1 MASRGLE
8 NMNFIKRSFLSLQ
21 SRKGKSLILLAIF
34 LVVINLVF
42 AGFTIQSAS
51 SKATDLARQQLGAD
65 INLRI
70 DINKYLEEQNSNQN
84 ANEARKVP
92 SIEKKEADKL
102 KNSKYL
108 DHYNYLKSVIAEL
121 KELHNVEPS
130 GGAQSFG
137 PNNNLNFTLQGVRDF
152 SLLEAAQD
160 KKLKLVE
167 GEGITS
173 KTVGKNVA
181 MIEKKLAEKNNL
193 KVGDKLQIGEVM
205 DEELTTK
212 ELEIIGI
219 YESKEEAPSFGGQSF
234 ALLEPANQI
243 YVPYSVMN
251 SLENAIYSLKD
262 PKDIDA
268 FKEEAKKLGL
278 PAYYELDAQDNV
290 YKQMIGPIENIAS
303 FSKTIVIMVSIAG
316 ATILGLIIMLS
327 IKERRKEMG
336 ILLSIGEKKW
346 KLMGQLLVEVLCIA
360 VLAFGLS
367 LATGEKVSQK
377 IGDNLLASEIAKNED
392 KPEDPIAKF
401 SGNPVADVDPV
412 ENIDVSI
419 STEDLGKVGGIGLG
433 IAMLATILP
442 ALSIL
447 RLNPKQILLKDE

>member
-1 MASRGLE
+1 
-8 NMNFIKRSFLSLQ
+8 MNFIKRSFLSLQ

-34 LVVINLVF
+34 LVVTNLVF

-51 SKATDLARQQLGAD
+51 SKATDVARQQLGAD

-84 ANEARKVP
+84 ADEARKVP

-152 SLLEAAQD
+152 SLLEGAQD

-219 YESKEEAPSFGGQSF
+219 YESKEEAPSFWGQSF

-262 PKDIDA
+262 PKDINA

-377 IGDNLLASEIAKNED
+377 VGDNLLSSEIAKNED
-392 KPEDPIAKF
+392 KPEDSIAKL
-401 SGNPVADVDPV
+401 SGSPAADVDPV
-412 ENIDVSI
+412 DNIDVSI

-433 IAMLATILP
+433 IAMLGTILP

>member
-1 MASRGLE
+1 
-8 NMNFIKRSFLSLQ
+8 MNFIKRSFLSLQ

-34 LVVINLVF
+34 LVVTNLVF

-84 ANEARKVP
+84 ADEARKVP

-152 SLLEAAQD
+152 SLLEAAQE

-367 LATGEKVSQK
+367 LVTGDKVSQK
-377 IGDNLLASEIAKNED
+377 VGDNLLSSEIAKNED
-392 KPEDPIAKF
+392 KPEDPIAKL
-401 SGNPVADVDPV
+401 SGNPAADVDPV
-412 ENIDVSI
+412 DNIEVSI

-433 IAMLATILP
+433 IAMLGTILP

-447 RLNPKQILLKDE
+447 RLNPRQILLKDE

>member
-1 MASRGLE
+1 
-8 NMNFIKRSFLSLQ
+8 MNFIKRSFLSLQ

-34 LVVINLVF
+34 LVVTNLVF

-70 DINKYLEEQNSNQN
+70 DINKYLEEQNNNQN

-108 DHYNYLKSVIAEL
+108 DHYNYLKSAIAEL

-152 SLLEAAQD
+152 FSLEAAQD
-160 KKLKLVE
+160 KKLKLIE

-173 KTVGKNVA
+173 KTIGKNVA

-290 YKQMIGPIENIAS
+290 YKQVIGPIENIAS

-327 IKERRKEMG
+327 IKERRKEIG

-377 IGDNLLASEIAKNED
+377 VGDNLLSSEIAKNED
-392 KPEDPIAKF
+392 KPEDPIAKL
-401 SGNPVADVDPV
+401 SGNPAADVDPV
-412 ENIDVSI
+412 DNIDVSI

-433 IAMLATILP
+433 IAMLGTILP

>member
-1 MASRGLE
+1 
-8 NMNFIKRSFLSLQ
+8 MNFIKRSFLSLQ

-34 LVVINLVF
+34 LVVTNLVF

-160 KKLKLVE
+160 KKLKLAE

-181 MIEKKLAEKNNL
+181 MMEKRLAEKNNL

-278 PAYYELDAQDNV
+278 PAYYDLDAQDNV

-377 IGDNLLASEIAKNED
+377 VGDNLLSSEIAKNED
-392 KPEDPIAKF
+392 KPEDPIAKL
-401 SGNPVADVDPV
+401 SGNPAADVDPV
-412 ENIDVSI
+412 DNIDVSI

-433 IAMLATILP
+433 IAMLGTILP

>member
-1 MASRGLE
+1 
-8 NMNFIKRSFLSLQ
+8 MNFIKRSFLSLQ

-70 DINKYLEEQNSNQN
+70 DINKYLEEQNNNQN

-108 DHYNYLKSVIAEL
+108 DHYNYLKSAIAEL

-152 SLLEAAQD
+152 FSFEAAQE
-160 KKLKLVE
+160 KKLKLIE

-173 KTVGKNVA
+173 KTIGKNVA

-327 IKERRKEMG
+327 IKERRKEIG

-377 IGDNLLASEIAKNED
+377 VGDNLLYSEIAKNED
-392 KPEDPIAKF
+392 KPEDPIAKL
-401 SGNPVADVDPV
+401 SGNPAADVDPV
-412 ENIDVSI
+412 DNIDVSI

-433 IAMLATILP
+433 IAMLGTILP

>member
-1 MASRGLE
+1 
-8 NMNFIKRSFLSLQ
+8 MNFIKRSFLSLQ

-34 LVVINLVF
+34 LVVTNLVF

-173 KTVGKNVA
+173 KTVEKNVA

-205 DEELTTK
+205 DEELITK
-212 ELEIIGI
+212 DLEIIGI

-377 IGDNLLASEIAKNED
+377 VGDNLLSSEIAKNED
-392 KPEDPIAKF
+392 KPEDPIAKL
-401 SGNPVADVDPV
+401 SGNPAADVDPV
-412 ENIDVSI
+412 DNIDVSI

-433 IAMLATILP
+433 IAMLGTILP

>member
-1 MASRGLE
+1 
-8 NMNFIKRSFLSLQ
+8 MNFIKRSFLSLQ

-34 LVVINLVF
+34 LVVTNLVF

-102 KNSKYL
+102 KNSKYI

-152 SLLEAAQD
+152 SLLEAAQE

-181 MIEKKLAEKNNL
+181 MIEKN
-193 KVGDKLQIGEVM
+193 
-205 DEELTTK
+205 
-212 ELEIIGI
+212 
-219 YESKEEAPSFGGQSF
+219 
-234 ALLEPANQI
+234 
-243 YVPYSVMN
+243 
-251 SLENAIYSLKD
+251 
-262 PKDIDA
+262 
-268 FKEEAKKLGL
+268 
-278 PAYYELDAQDNV
+278 
-290 YKQMIGPIENIAS
+290 
-303 FSKTIVIMVSIAG
+303 
-316 ATILGLIIMLS
+316 
-327 IKERRKEMG
+327 
-336 ILLSIGEKKW
+336 
-346 KLMGQLLVEVLCIA
+346 
-360 VLAFGLS
+360 
-367 LATGEKVSQK
+367 
-377 IGDNLLASEIAKNED
+377 
-392 KPEDPIAKF
+392 
-401 SGNPVADVDPV
+401 
-412 ENIDVSI
+412 
-419 STEDLGKVGGIGLG
+419 
-433 IAMLATILP
+433 
-442 ALSIL
+442 
-447 RLNPKQILLKDE
+447 

>member
-1 MASRGLE
+1 
-8 NMNFIKRSFLSLQ
+8 MNFIKRSFLSLQ

-34 LVVINLVF
+34 LVVTNLVF

-92 SIEKKEADKL
+92 SIKKKEADKL

-193 KVGDKLQIGEVM
+193 KMGDKLQIGEVM

-367 LATGEKVSQK
+367 LATGEKVSK
-377 IGDNLLASEIAKNED
+377 KMGDNLLSSEIAKNED
-392 KPEDPIAKF
+392 KPEDPIAKL
-401 SGNPVADVDPV
+401 SGNPAADVDPV
-412 ENIDVSI
+412 DNIDVSI

-433 IAMLATILP
+433 IAMLGTILP

>member
-1 MASRGLE
+1 
-8 NMNFIKRSFLSLQ
+8 MNFIKRSFLSLQ

-34 LVVINLVF
+34 LVVTNLVF

-70 DINKYLEEQNSNQN
+70 DINKYLEEQNNNQN

-108 DHYNYLKSVIAEL
+108 DHYNYLKSAIAEL
-121 KELHNVEPS
+121 KELQNVEPS

-152 SLLEAAQD
+152 FSLEAAQD
-160 KKLKLVE
+160 KKLKLIE

-173 KTVGKNVA
+173 KTIGKNVA

-193 KVGDKLQIGEVM
+193 KLGDKLQIGEVM

-303 FSKTIVIMVSIAG
+303 FLKTIVIMVSIAG

-377 IGDNLLASEIAKNED
+377 VGDNLLSSEIAKNED
-392 KPEDPIAKF
+392 KPEDPIAKL
-401 SGNPVADVDPV
+401 SGNPAADVDPV
-412 ENIDVSI
+412 DNIDVSI

-433 IAMLATILP
+433 IAMLGTILP

>member
-1 MASRGLE
+1 
-8 NMNFIKRSFLSLQ
+8 MNFIKRSFLSLQ

-70 DINKYLEEQNSNQN
+70 DINKYLEEQNNNQN

-108 DHYNYLKSVIAEL
+108 DHYNYLKSAIAEL

-152 SLLEAAQD
+152 FSLEAAQD
-160 KKLKLVE
+160 KKLKLIE

-173 KTVGKNVA
+173 KTIGKNVA

-243 YVPYSVMN
+243 YLPYSVMT

-303 FSKTIVIMVSIAG
+303 FSKTIVIMVSIAA

-327 IKERRKEMG
+327 IKERRKEIG

-377 IGDNLLASEIAKNED
+377 VGDNLLSSEIAKNED
-392 KPEDPIAKF
+392 KPEDPIAKL
-401 SGNPVADVDPV
+401 SGNPAADVDPV
-412 ENIDVSI
+412 DNIDVSI

-433 IAMLATILP
+433 IAMLGTILP

>member
-1 MASRGLE
+1 
-8 NMNFIKRSFLSLQ
+8 MNFIKRSFLSLK

-51 SKATDLARQQLGAD
+51 SKATDLARQQLGANV
-65 INLRI
+65 NLKI
-70 DINKYLEEQNSNQN
+70 DINKYINSDQNTGGARTVPAIEE
-84 ANEARKVP
+84 
-92 SIEKKEADKL
+92 KEADKL

-108 DHYNYLKSVIAEL
+108 DHYNYLKSANAEL
-121 KELHNVEPS
+121 KELHYVES
-130 GGAQSFG
+130 LGGAQSFG

-160 KKLKLVE
+160 RKLKLVE
-167 GEGITS
+167 GKGITP

-181 MIEKKLAEKNNL
+181 MIEKRLAEKNNL

-205 DEELTTK
+205 EEELTTK
-212 ELEIIGI
+212 DLEIIGI
-219 YESKEEAPSFGGQSF
+219 YKSEEDSSSFGGQSF

-251 SLENAIYSLKD
+251 SLENAMYSLKD
-262 PKDIDA
+262 PKDIAA

-278 PAYYELDAQDNV
+278 PDYYELDAQDMV

-303 FSKTIVIMVSIAG
+303 FSKMIVIIASIAG

-346 KLMGQLLVEVLCIA
+346 KLMGQLLVEIVCIA
-360 VLAFGLS
+360 ILAFGLS
-367 LATGEKVSQK
+367 LSTGEKISQK
-377 IGDNLLASEIAKNED
+377 IGDNLLSNEIAKNEY
-392 KPEDPIAKF
+392 KSEDPIALL
-401 SGNPVADVDPV
+401 SGNPTVEVDPV
-412 ENIDVSI
+412 DNIDISI
-419 STEDLGKVGGIGLG
+419 STEGIGKIGGLGLG
-433 IAMLATILP
+433 IAMLATLLP

>member
-1 MASRGLE
+1 
-8 NMNFIKRSFLSLQ
+8 MNFIKRSFLSLQ
-21 SRKGKSLILLAIF
+21 SRKGKSLILFAIF

-84 ANEARKVP
+84 ADEARKVP

-360 VLAFGLS
+360 VLVFGLS

-377 IGDNLLASEIAKNED
+377 VGDNLLSSEIAKNED
-392 KPEDPIAKF
+392 KPEDPIAKL
-401 SGNPVADVDPV
+401 SGNPAADVDPV
-412 ENIDVSI
+412 DNIDVSI

-433 IAMLATILP
+433 IAMLGTILP

>member
-1 MASRGLE
+1 
-8 NMNFIKRSFLSLQ
+8 MNFIKRSFLSLK
-21 SRKGKSLILLAIF
+21 SRKVKSLILFAIF
-34 LVVINLVF
+34 LVVINLVL

-65 INLRI
+65 LNLKI

-84 ANEARKVP
+84 ADGAGMVP
-92 SIEKKEADKL
+92 GIEEKEADKL

-108 DHYNYLKSVIAEL
+108 DHYNYLKRAIAEL
-121 KELHNVEPS
+121 KELHYVEPP
-130 GGAQSFG
+130 GGTQSFG
-137 PNNNLNFTLQGVRDF
+137 PNNNLNFTLYGVRDF
-152 SLLEAAQD
+152 TLLEAAQD
-160 KKLKLVE
+160 KKLKIVE

-173 KTVGKNVA
+173 ETVGKNAA
-181 MIEKKLAEKNNL
+181 MIEKRLAENNNL

-205 DEELTTK
+205 DGELTTK

-219 YESKEEAPSFGGQSF
+219 YESEEEAASFGGQSM
-234 ALLEPANQI
+234 AVLEPANQV

-268 FKEEAKKLGL
+268 FKAEAKKLGL
-278 PAYYELDAQDNV
+278 PDYYELDAQDNV

-303 FSKTIVIMVSIAG
+303 FSKTIVIMVSVAG

-346 KLMGQLLVEVLCIA
+346 KLVGQLLVEVLCIT

-367 LATGEKVSQK
+367 LTTGEKVSQK
-377 IGDNLLASEIAKNED
+377 IGDNLLSSEIANNDD
-392 KPEDPIAKF
+392 KPEDPVAKL
-401 SGNPVADVDPV
+401 SGNLAPEVDPV
-412 ENIDVSI
+412 DNIDVSI
-419 STEDLGKVGGIGLG
+419 STEDLGKVAGVGLG
-433 IAMLATILP
+433 IAILATILP

>member
-1 MASRGLE
+1 
-8 NMNFIKRSFLSLQ
+8 MNFIKRSFLSLQ

-34 LVVINLVF
+34 LVVTNLVF

-51 SKATDLARQQLGAD
+51 SKAIDLARQQLGAD

-152 SLLEAAQD
+152 SLLEAAQE

-193 KVGDKLQIGEVM
+193 KVGDKLQVGEVM

-268 FKEEAKKLGL
+268 FKEEAKKMGL

-377 IGDNLLASEIAKNED
+377 VGDNLLSSEIEKNED

-401 SGNPVADVDPV
+401 SGNPAADVDPV
-412 ENIDVSI
+412 DNIDVSI

-433 IAMLATILP
+433 IAMLGTILP

>member
-1 MASRGLE
+1 
-8 NMNFIKRSFLSLQ
+8 MNFIKRSFLSLQ

-34 LVVINLVF
+34 LVVTNLVF

-65 INLRI
+65 IKLRI

-108 DHYNYLKSVIAEL
+108 DHYNYLKSAIAEL
-121 KELHNVEPS
+121 KELHNVEAS

-181 MIEKKLAEKNNL
+181 MIEKKLAEKNTL

-268 FKEEAKKLGL
+268 FKEEAKKMGL

-377 IGDNLLASEIAKNED
+377 VGDNLLSSEIEKNED

-401 SGNPVADVDPV
+401 SGNPAADVDPV
-412 ENIDVSI
+412 DNIDVSI

-433 IAMLATILP
+433 IAMLGTILP

>member
-1 MASRGLE
+1 
-8 NMNFIKRSFLSLQ
+8 
-21 SRKGKSLILLAIF
+21 
-34 LVVINLVF
+34 
-42 AGFTIQSAS
+42 
-51 SKATDLARQQLGAD
+51 
-65 INLRI
+65 
-70 DINKYLEEQNSNQN
+70 
-84 ANEARKVP
+84 
-92 SIEKKEADKL
+92 
-102 KNSKYL
+102 
-108 DHYNYLKSVIAEL
+108 
-121 KELHNVEPS
+121 
-130 GGAQSFG
+130 
-137 PNNNLNFTLQGVRDF
+137 
-152 SLLEAAQD
+152 
-160 KKLKLVE
+160 
-167 GEGITS
+167 
-173 KTVGKNVA
+173 
-181 MIEKKLAEKNNL
+181 
-193 KVGDKLQIGEVM
+193 M

-268 FKEEAKKLGL
+268 FKEEAKKMGL

-377 IGDNLLASEIAKNED
+377 VGDNLLSSEIEKNED

-401 SGNPVADVDPV
+401 SGNPAADVDPV
-412 ENIDVSI
+412 DNIDVSI

-433 IAMLATILP
+433 IAMLGTILP

>member
-1 MASRGLE
+1 
-8 NMNFIKRSFLSLQ
+8 MNFIKRSFLSLQ

-108 DHYNYLKSVIAEL
+108 DHYNYLKSAIAEL

-152 SLLEAAQD
+152 FSLEAAQD
-160 KKLKLVE
+160 KKLKLIE

-181 MIEKKLAEKNNL
+181 MIEKKLAEKNTL

-243 YVPYSVMN
+243 YLPYSVMT

-346 KLMGQLLVEVLCIA
+346 KLMVQLLVEVLCIA

-377 IGDNLLASEIAKNED
+377 VGDNLLSSEIAKNED
-392 KPEDPIAKF
+392 KPEDPIAKL
-401 SGNPVADVDPV
+401 SGNPAADVDPV
-412 ENIDVSI
+412 DNIDVSI

-433 IAMLATILP
+433 IAMLGTILP

-447 RLNPKQILLKDE
+447 RLNPKQILSF

>member
-1 MASRGLE
+1 
-8 NMNFIKRSFLSLQ
+8 MNFIKRSFLSLQ

-70 DINKYLEEQNSNQN
+70 DINKYLEEQNNNQN

-108 DHYNYLKSVIAEL
+108 DHYNYLKSAIAEL

-152 SLLEAAQD
+152 FSFEAAQD
-160 KKLKLVE
+160 KKLKLIE

-173 KTVGKNVA
+173 KTIGKNVA

-327 IKERRKEMG
+327 IKERRKEIG

-377 IGDNLLASEIAKNED
+377 VGDNLLYSEIAKNED
-392 KPEDPIAKF
+392 KPEDPIAKL
-401 SGNPVADVDPV
+401 SGNPAADVDPV
-412 ENIDVSI
+412 DNIDVSI

-433 IAMLATILP
+433 IAMLGTILP

>member
-1 MASRGLE
+1 
-8 NMNFIKRSFLSLQ
+8 MNFIKRSFLSLQ

-34 LVVINLVF
+34 LVVTNLVF
-42 AGFTIQSAS
+42 AGFTIQSSS

-152 SLLEAAQD
+152 SLLEAAQE

-268 FKEEAKKLGL
+268 FKEEVKKLGL

-377 IGDNLLASEIAKNED
+377 VGDNLLSSEIARNED
-392 KPEDPIAKF
+392 KPEDPIAKL
-401 SGNPVADVDPV
+401 SGNPAADVDPV
-412 ENIDVSI
+412 DNIEVSI

-433 IAMLATILP
+433 IAMLGTILP
-442 ALSIL
+442 ALSII

>member
-1 MASRGLE
+1 
-8 NMNFIKRSFLSLQ
+8 MNFIKRSFLSLQ

-42 AGFTIQSAS
+42 AGFTIQGAS

-137 PNNNLNFTLQGVRDF
+137 ANNNLNFTLQGVKDF

-193 KVGDKLQIGEVM
+193 KVGDKLKIGEVM

-262 PKDIDA
+262 PKDIDT

-290 YKQMIGPIENIAS
+290 YKQMIGPIEDIAS

-377 IGDNLLASEIAKNED
+377 VGDNLLSSEIAKNED
-392 KPEDPIAKF
+392 KPEDPIAKL
-401 SGNPVADVDPV
+401 SGNPAADVDPV
-412 ENIDVSI
+412 DNIDVSI

-433 IAMLATILP
+433 IAMLGTILP

-447 RLNPKQILLKDE
+447 SLNPKQILLKDE

>member
-1 MASRGLE
+1 
-8 NMNFIKRSFLSLQ
+8 MNFIKRSFLSLQ

-34 LVVINLVF
+34 LVVTNLVF

-65 INLRI
+65 IKLRI

-108 DHYNYLKSVIAEL
+108 DHYNYLKSAIAEL

-181 MIEKKLAEKNNL
+181 MIEKKLAEKNTL

-268 FKEEAKKLGL
+268 FKEEAKKMRL

-377 IGDNLLASEIAKNED
+377 VGDNLLSSEIEKNED

-401 SGNPVADVDPV
+401 SGNPAADVDPV
-412 ENIDVSI
+412 DNIDVSI

-433 IAMLATILP
+433 IAMLGTILP

>member
-1 MASRGLE
+1 
-8 NMNFIKRSFLSLQ
+8 MNFIKRSFLSLQ

-65 INLRI
+65 ISLKI
-70 DINKYLEEQNSNQN
+70 DLDKYLEEQNSNQN
-84 ANEARKVP
+84 AIGGNRVP

-108 DHYNYLKSVIAEL
+108 DHYNYLKSANAEL
-121 KELHNVEPS
+121 KELHNVEPP

-152 SLLEAAQD
+152 SSLEAAQD

-167 GEGITS
+167 GEGITP

-205 DEELTTK
+205 EEELTTK

-234 ALLEPANQI
+234 ALLEPANKI

-251 SLENAIYSLKD
+251 SMENAIYSLKD

-290 YKQMIGPIENIAS
+290 YKQMMGPIENIAS

-316 ATILGLIIMLS
+316 AMILGLIIMLS

-377 IGDNLLASEIAKNED
+377 VGDNLLASEIAKNED

-401 SGNPVADVDPV
+401 SGNPAADVDPV
-412 ENIDVSI
+412 DNIDVSI

>member
-1 MASRGLE
+1 
-8 NMNFIKRSFLSLQ
+8 MNFIKRSFLSLQ

-34 LVVINLVF
+34 LVVTNLVF

-377 IGDNLLASEIAKNED
+377 VGDNLLSSEIAKNED
-392 KPEDPIAKF
+392 KPEDPIAKL
-401 SGNPVADVDPV
+401 SGNPAADVDPV
-412 ENIDVSI
+412 DNIDVSI

-433 IAMLATILP
+433 IAMLGTILP

>member
-1 MASRGLE
+1 
-8 NMNFIKRSFLSLQ
+8 MNFIKRSFLSLQ

-42 AGFTIQSAS
+42 TGFTIQSAS

-65 INLRI
+65 ISLKI
-70 DINKYLEEQNSNQN
+70 DLDKYLEEQNSNQN
-84 ANEARKVP
+84 AIGGNRVP

-108 DHYNYLKSVIAEL
+108 DHYNYLKSANAEL
-121 KELHNVEPS
+121 KELHNVEPP

-152 SLLEAAQD
+152 SSLEAAQD

-167 GEGITS
+167 GEGITP

-205 DEELTTK
+205 EEELTTK

-234 ALLEPANQI
+234 ALLEPANKI

-251 SLENAIYSLKD
+251 SMENAIYSLKD

-290 YKQMIGPIENIAS
+290 YKQMMGPIENIAS

-377 IGDNLLASEIAKNED
+377 VGDNLLASEIAKNED

-401 SGNPVADVDPV
+401 SGNPAADVDPV
-412 ENIDVSI
+412 DNIDVSI

>member
-1 MASRGLE
+1 
-8 NMNFIKRSFLSLQ
+8 MNFIKRSFLSLQ

-34 LVVINLVF
+34 LVVTNLVF

-84 ANEARKVP
+84 ADEARKVP

-137 PNNNLNFTLQGVRDF
+137 PNNNLNYTLQGVRDF
-152 SLLEAAQD
+152 SLLEAALD

-377 IGDNLLASEIAKNED
+377 VGDNLLSSEIAKNED
-392 KPEDPIAKF
+392 KPEDPIAKL
-401 SGNPVADVDPV
+401 SGNPAADVDPV
-412 ENIDVSI
+412 DNIEVSI

-433 IAMLATILP
+433 IAMLGTILP

>member
-1 MASRGLE
+1 
-8 NMNFIKRSFLSLQ
+8 MNFTKRSFLSLQ

-34 LVVINLVF
+34 LVVTNLVF

-65 INLRI
+65 INLKI

-193 KVGDKLQIGEVM
+193 KVGDKFQIGEVM

-243 YVPYSVMN
+243 YVSYSVMN

-303 FSKTIVIMVSIAG
+303 FSKTIVIIVSIAG

-377 IGDNLLASEIAKNED
+377 VGDNLLSSEIAKNED
-392 KPEDPIAKF
+392 KPEDPIAKL
-401 SGNPVADVDPV
+401 SGNPAADVDPV
-412 ENIDVSI
+412 DNIDVSI

-433 IAMLATILP
+433 IAMLGTILP

>member
-1 MASRGLE
+1 
-8 NMNFIKRSFLSLQ
+8 MNFIKRSFLSLK
-21 SRKGKSLILLAIF
+21 SRKGKSLLLLAIF
-34 LVVINLVF
+34 IVVINLVL
-42 AGFTIQSAS
+42 AGFTIQSGS

-65 INLRI
+65 INLKI

-92 SIEKKEADKL
+92 GIEKKEADKL

-108 DHYNYLKSVIAEL
+108 EDYNYLKSAIVEL
-121 KELHNVEPS
+121 KELHNVES
-130 GGAQSFG
+130 SEGAQSFG
-137 PNNNLNFTLQGVRDF
+137 PNDNLNFTLQGVRDF
-152 SLLEAAQD
+152 SSLEADQD

-167 GEGITS
+167 GEGITK

-181 MIEKKLAEKNNL
+181 IIEKKLAEKNNL
-193 KVGDKLQIGEVM
+193 KVGDILQIGEVM
-205 DEELTTK
+205 DEDLTTK

-219 YESKEEAPSFGGQSF
+219 YESKEEAPTFGGQSF

-268 FKEEAKKLGL
+268 FKEEAKKFGL

-377 IGDNLLASEIAKNED
+377 VGNNLLSSEIAKNED
-392 KPEDPIAKF
+392 KPEDPIAKL
-401 SGNPVADVDPV
+401 SGSPAVDVNPVD
-412 ENIDVSI
+412 NINVSI
-419 STEDLGKVGGIGLG
+419 STEDLGKVGGIGLA

-447 RLNPKQILLKDE
+447 RLNPKQILLKVE

>member
-1 MASRGLE
+1 
-8 NMNFIKRSFLSLQ
+8 MNFIKRSFLSLQ

-70 DINKYLEEQNSNQN
+70 DINKYLEEQSNNQN

-108 DHYNYLKSVIAEL
+108 DHYNYLKSAIAEL

-152 SLLEAAQD
+152 FSLEAAQD
-160 KKLKLVE
+160 KKLKLIE

-173 KTVGKNVA
+173 KTIGKNVA

-243 YVPYSVMN
+243 YLPYSVMT

-303 FSKTIVIMVSIAG
+303 FSKTIVIMVSIAA

-327 IKERRKEMG
+327 IKERRKEIG

-377 IGDNLLASEIAKNED
+377 VGDNLLSSEIAKNED
-392 KPEDPIAKF
+392 KPEDPIAKL
-401 SGNPVADVDPV
+401 SGNPAADVDPV
-412 ENIDVSI
+412 DNIDVSI

-433 IAMLATILP
+433 IAMLGTILP

>member
-1 MASRGLE
+1 
-8 NMNFIKRSFLSLQ
+8 MNFIKRSFLSLK
-21 SRKGKSLILLAIF
+21 SRRGKSLILLAIF
-34 LVVINLVF
+34 LVVINLVL

-51 SKATDLARQQLGAD
+51 SKATDLARKQLGAD
-65 INLRI
+65 INLKI

-84 ANEARKVP
+84 ANGEGKVP
-92 SIEKKEADKL
+92 SIEEKEADKL

-108 DHYNYLKSVIAEL
+108 DHYNYLKSANVEL
-121 KELHNVEPS
+121 KELHYVEQP
-130 GGAQSFG
+130 GGSESFG

-152 SLLEAAQD
+152 SSLEVAQD
-160 KKLKLVE
+160 KKIKLVE
-167 GEGITS
+167 GEGITP

-181 MIEKKLAEKNNL
+181 MIEKKLAKKNNL
-193 KVGDKLQIGEVM
+193 KVGDKLQLGEVM
-205 DEELTTK
+205 NEELTTK

-219 YESKEEAPSFGGQSF
+219 YESKEEAKSFGGHSF

-268 FKEEAKKLGL
+268 FKEEVKKTGL

-360 VLAFGLS
+360 VLAFALS
-367 LATGEKVSQK
+367 LAIGEKVSQK
-377 IGDNLLASEIAKNED
+377 IGDNLLSSEIEKNED
-392 KPEDPIAKF
+392 KPEDPTAKF
-401 SGNPVADVDPV
+401 SGNFAPEVDPV
-412 ENIDVSI
+412 DKLDISI
-419 STEDLGKVGGIGLG
+419 STEDLGKVGGIGLL

>member
-1 MASRGLE
+1 
-8 NMNFIKRSFLSLQ
+8 MNFIKRSFLSLQ

-34 LVVINLVF
+34 LVVTNLVF

-303 FSKTIVIMVSIAG
+303 FSKMIVIMISIAG

-377 IGDNLLASEIAKNED
+377 VGDNLLSSEIAKNED
-392 KPEDPIAKF
+392 KPEDPIAKL
-401 SGNPVADVDPV
+401 SGNPAADVDPV
-412 ENIDVSI
+412 DNIDVSI
-419 STEDLGKVGGIGLG
+419 STEDLGKVGGMGLG
-433 IAMLATILP
+433 IAMLGTILP

>member
-1 MASRGLE
+1 
-8 NMNFIKRSFLSLQ
+8 MNFIKRSFLSLQ

-70 DINKYLEEQNSNQN
+70 DINKYLEEQNNNQN

-108 DHYNYLKSVIAEL
+108 DHYNYLKSAIAEL

-152 SLLEAAQD
+152 FSLEAAQD
-160 KKLKLVE
+160 KKLKLIE

-173 KTVGKNVA
+173 KTIGKNVA

-219 YESKEEAPSFGGQSF
+219 YESKEEVPSFGGQSF

-327 IKERRKEMG
+327 IKERRKEIG

-377 IGDNLLASEIAKNED
+377 VGDNLLSSEIAKNED
-392 KPEDPIAKF
+392 KPEDPIAKL
-401 SGNPVADVDPV
+401 SGNPAADVDPV
-412 ENIDVSI
+412 DNIDVSI

-433 IAMLATILP
+433 IAMLGTILP

>member
-1 MASRGLE
+1 
-8 NMNFIKRSFLSLQ
+8 MNFIKRSFLSLQ

-34 LVVINLVF
+34 LVVTNLVF

-108 DHYNYLKSVIAEL
+108 DRYNYLKSAIAEL

-152 SLLEAAQD
+152 FSLEAAQD
-160 KKLKLVE
+160 KKLKLIE

-173 KTVGKNVA
+173 KTIGKNVA

-243 YVPYSVMN
+243 YLPYSVMT

-327 IKERRKEMG
+327 IKERRKEIG

-377 IGDNLLASEIAKNED
+377 VGDNLLSSEIAKNED
-392 KPEDPIAKF
+392 KPEDPIAKL
-401 SGNPVADVDPV
+401 SGNPAADVDPV
-412 ENIDVSI
+412 DNIDVSI

-433 IAMLATILP
+433 IAMLGTILP

>member
-1 MASRGLE
+1 
-8 NMNFIKRSFLSLQ
+8 MNFIKRSFLSLK

-51 SKATDLARQQLGAD
+51 SKATDLARQQLGANV
-65 INLRI
+65 NLKI
-70 DINKYLEEQNSNQN
+70 DINKYINSNQN
-84 ANEARKVP
+84 TGGARMVP
-92 SIEKKEADKL
+92 AIEEKEADKL

-108 DHYNYLKSVIAEL
+108 DHYNYLKSANAEL
-121 KELHNVEPS
+121 KELHYVES
-130 GGAQSFG
+130 LGGAQSFG

-160 KKLKLVE
+160 RKLKLVE
-167 GEGITS
+167 GKGITP

-181 MIEKKLAEKNNL
+181 MIEKRLAEKNNL

-205 DEELTTK
+205 DQELTTK

-219 YESKEEAPSFGGQSF
+219 YESKEEVSSFGGQSF

-251 SLENAIYSLKD
+251 SLENAMYSLKD

-278 PAYYELDAQDNV
+278 PDYYELDAQDMV

-303 FSKTIVIMVSIAG
+303 FSKIIVIIASIAG

-346 KLMGQLLVEVLCIA
+346 KLMGQLLVEIICIA
-360 VLAFGLS
+360 ILAFGLS
-367 LATGEKVSQK
+367 LSTGEKISQK
-377 IGDNLLASEIAKNED
+377 IGDNLLSSEIAKNED
-392 KPEDPIAKF
+392 KPEDPIALL
-401 SGNPVADVDPV
+401 SGNPAAEVDPV
-412 ENIDVSI
+412 DNIDVSI
-419 STEDLGKVGGIGLG
+419 STEDLGGIGGIGLG
-433 IAMLATILP
+433 IAMLATLLP

>member
-1 MASRGLE
+1 
-8 NMNFIKRSFLSLQ
+8 MNFIKRSFLSLQ
-21 SRKGKSLILLAIF
+21 SRKGKSLILLAVF
-34 LVVINLVF
+34 LVVINWVL

-51 SKATDLARQQLGAD
+51 SKATDLARQQLGAN
-65 INLRI
+65 INLQI
-70 DINKYLEEQNSNQN
+70 DINKYLEEQSRNQN
-84 ANEARKVP
+84 ANGVRMVP
-92 SIEKKEADKL
+92 SIEKNEADKL
-102 KNSKYL
+102 KKSKYL
-108 DHYNYLKSVIAEL
+108 DRYNYLKSASAEL
-121 KELHNVEPS
+121 KDLYHVEAP

-137 PNNNLNFTLQGVRDF
+137 PNHNLNFTLQGVRDF
-152 SLLEAAQD
+152 SALESAQN

-167 GEGITS
+167 GAEITP
-173 KTVGKNVA
+173 KTVGKKVA
-181 MIEKKLAEKNNL
+181 MIEKRLAEKNNL

-205 DEELTTK
+205 DEELNTT

-219 YESKEEAPSFGGQSF
+219 YESKEVAPSFGGQSF

-251 SLENAIYSLKD
+251 SMEKAIYSLKD

-346 KLMGQLLVEVLCIA
+346 KLMGQLLVEVVCIA

-367 LATGEKVSQK
+367 FATGEKMSQK
-377 IGDNLLASEIAKNED
+377 IGDNLLSSEIAKNAD

-401 SGNPVADVDPV
+401 SGNPTAEVDPIDH
-412 ENIDVSI
+412 IDVSI
-419 STEDLGKVGGIGLG
+419 STKDLGKVGGIGLG
-433 IAMLATILP
+433 ITILATILP
-442 ALSIL
+442 VLSIL
-447 RLNPKQILLKDE
+447 RLHPKQILLKDE

>member
-1 MASRGLE
+1 
-8 NMNFIKRSFLSLQ
+8 MNFIKRSFLSLQ
-21 SRKGKSLILLAIF
+21 SRKGKSLILLTIF

-51 SKATDLARQQLGAD
+51 SKATDLARKQLGAD
-65 INLRI
+65 INLKI
-70 DINKYLEEQNSNQN
+70 DINKYLEEQNINQN

-92 SIEKKEADKL
+92 DIEEKEANKL
-102 KNSKYL
+102 KTSKYL
-108 DHYNYLKSVIAEL
+108 DHYNYLKSTIAEL

-130 GGAQSFG
+130 EGAQSFG
-137 PNNNLNFTLQGVRDF
+137 LNNNLNFTLQGVRDF
-152 SLLEAAQD
+152 SSLEAAQD

-167 GEGITS
+167 GEGITP

-251 SLENAIYSLKD
+251 SMENAIYSLKD

-268 FKEEAKKLGL
+268 FKEEAKKFGL

-367 LATGEKVSQK
+367 LATGEKISQK
-377 IGDNLLASEIAKNED
+377 VGDNLLSSEIAKNED

-401 SGNPVADVDPV
+401 RGNPAADVDPV
-412 ENIDVSI
+412 DNIDVSI
-419 STEDLGKVGGIGLG
+419 STEDLEKVGGIGLG

>member
-1 MASRGLE
+1 
-8 NMNFIKRSFLSLQ
+8 MNFIKRSFLSLQ

-34 LVVINLVF
+34 LVVTNLVF

-65 INLRI
+65 INLKI

-193 KVGDKLQIGEVM
+193 KVGDKFQIGEVM

-243 YVPYSVMN
+243 YVSYSVMN

-303 FSKTIVIMVSIAG
+303 FSKTIVIIVSIAG

-377 IGDNLLASEIAKNED
+377 VGDNLLSSEIAKNED
-392 KPEDPIAKF
+392 KPEDPIAKL
-401 SGNPVADVDPV
+401 SGNPAADVDPV
-412 ENIDVSI
+412 DNIDVSI

-433 IAMLATILP
+433 IAMLGTILP